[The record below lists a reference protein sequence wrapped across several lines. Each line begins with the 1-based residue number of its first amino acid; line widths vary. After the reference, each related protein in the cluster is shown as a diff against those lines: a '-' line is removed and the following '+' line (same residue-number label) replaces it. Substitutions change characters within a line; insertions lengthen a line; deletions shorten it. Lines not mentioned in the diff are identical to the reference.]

1 MRPCFNKK
9 KRISSDHRSVFL
21 VCLSPFEMKF
31 DPEKTTV
38 LHSLATALSFE
49 HREDFSR
56 FLESMNLLEF
66 MDSR

>member
-1 MRPCFNKK
+1 
-9 KRISSDHRSVFL
+9 
-21 VCLSPFEMKF
+21 MKF

-38 LHSLATALSFE
+38 LHSLATALSFV

-56 FLESMNLLEF
+56 FLESMNFLEF